1 MAATYLLYVF
11 LVMQWHK
18 KDIIVSRISI
28 LSFEWQ
34 WYIVVMFLFWGS
46 CYYPGNSHD
55 STILQST
62 QLWKSLTDRDIIQK
76 QPPGVFYKKTCS

>member
-1 MAATYLLYVF
+1 MAATYILYVF

-34 WYIVVMFLFWGS
+34 WYIVVMFLFG
-46 CYYPGNSHD
+46 GVAI
-55 STILQST
+55 TLEILMI
-62 QLWKSLTDRDIIQK
+62 LL
-76 QPPGVFYKKTCS
+76 FYNLLNYGKA

>member
-34 WYIVVMFLFWGS
+34 WYIVVMFLFG
-46 CYYPGNSHD
+46 GVAI
-55 STILQST
+55 TLEILMI
-62 QLWKSLTDRDIIQK
+62 LL
-76 QPPGVFYKKTCS
+76 FYNLLNYGKA